1 MSTFSAYKL
10 FAEPTFLR
18 GLAKVLDLGN
28 TLDYYNDSDSP
39 TQADVDALREDWE
52 IIGQDMRDALEEIQS
67 NE

>member
-1 MSTFSAYKL
+1 MSTLSAYKL

-28 TLDYYNDSDSP
+28 TLDYYNSSESP
-39 TQADVDALREDWE
+39 EQADVDALRADWN
-52 IIGQDMRDALEEIQS
+52 IIGQDLRDAAKEVKL